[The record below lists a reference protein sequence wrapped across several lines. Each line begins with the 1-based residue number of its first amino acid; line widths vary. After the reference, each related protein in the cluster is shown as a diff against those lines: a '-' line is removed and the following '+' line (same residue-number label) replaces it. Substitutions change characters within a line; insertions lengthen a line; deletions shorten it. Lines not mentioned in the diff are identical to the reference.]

1 MQEPWFAEQW
11 LVCLQL
17 CIHFCIGRFPRSQ
30 DFKTKLKWLKDLSFS
45 ESRLNRVINAA
56 VLISSGQ
63 LIRTPWL
70 NFKKE
75 IQIPLIWEPA
85 QVHALLSNLNFL
97 NNCQGH
103 EFNLKSICET
113 LEPIGWKMVAP
124 LVVSGVQTLTLM
136 SKKKVAS
143 WSYVNPHGDIS
154 WIHFDREGLTQ
165 SLIFKELENFADS
178 CPSIPTV
185 EKNIEMISQHDFE
198 MREAYQRAMQHIL
211 GKRSNDSY
219 IFSHTLVNMEQDSL
233 LVKKG

>member
-85 QVHALLSNLNFL
+85 QVHVLLSNLNFL

-103 EFNLKSICET
+103 EINLKSICET

-154 WIHFDREGLTQ
+154 WIHFGREGLT
-165 SLIFKELENFADS
+165 
-178 CPSIPTV
+178 
-185 EKNIEMISQHDFE
+185 
-198 MREAYQRAMQHIL
+198 
-211 GKRSNDSY
+211 
-219 IFSHTLVNMEQDSL
+219 
-233 LVKKG
+233 